1 MTVIAPLKLHADLDL
16 RACVDAFALP
26 WTPSPAAGV
35 ERRLI
40 ERDGAEAARATSLVR
55 YAPDS
60 RFPSHTHPRGEEIL
74 VLEGTFGDEF
84 GDYPPGTY
92 LRNPPGSSHAPRTD
106 EGCTI
111 FVKLRHMHPLESERV
126 VVDTAERPWCAS
138 AVRGLEIMPLGGF
151 RGERAALVRLAS
163 GTRVPLRR
171 HAGGCELL
179 VLGGALRDDD
189 GTYPAGTWLR
199 LPRGSRQS
207 VSSDKGCTVFVKAG
221 HLR

>member
-1 MTVIAPLKLHADLDL
+1 MQLHADLDL
-16 RACVDAFALP
+16 RACVDAYALP

-35 ERRLI
+35 ERRMI

-60 RFPSHTHPRGEEIL
+60 RFPSHAHPRGEEIL

-92 LRNPPGSSHAPRTD
+92 LRNPPGSRHAPRTD

-111 FVKLRHMHPLESERV
+111 FVKLRHMHPQERERV
-126 VVDTAERPWCAS
+126 VVDTAERAWRTS
-138 AVRGLEIMPLGGF
+138 AVCGLRIMPLGGF
-151 RGERAALVRLAS
+151 RGERAALARLAP
-163 GTRVPLRR
+163 GTRVPTHRY
-171 HAGGCELL
+171 AGGGEWL
-179 VLGGALRDDD
+179 VLDGALRDDE
-189 GTYPAGTWLR
+189 GVYAAGTWLR
-199 LPRGSRQS
+199 LPCGTRQT
-207 VSSDKGCTVFVKAG
+207 VSSDAGCTLFVKTG